1 MPRQGVG
8 LLSLLDSPFA
18 GDAPEHSRWTTLRGT
33 AGAGPSP
40 SAPPELSER
49 FRGPSQLHHTGVV

>member
-1 MPRQGVG
+1 MPQGVG

-33 AGAGPSP
+33 AGP
-40 SAPPELSER
+40 SAHLRVKEGAR
-49 FRGPSQLHHTGVV
+49 DWG